1 MAQNKLRKITLL
13 VLVFL
18 GMLSI
23 AGCEELN
30 RRSFQLIH
38 GTYEV
43 PTPYI
48 TPVAHGT
55 SNLLLTPFPHGT
67 PVFNKDHCFTL
78 AGDAYLIE
86 LQVRY
91 RLFEVLRGTTGE
103 ADREDMPPI
112 IDEMREIHGKIRAL
126 EPPSDCEILA
136 VLRYH
141 IEAEIDQTIRALAVF
156 RNVEPDETM
165 MDYFNEAL
173 FHTKV
178 VQELFKRISQ

>member
-1 MAQNKLRKITLL
+1 MAQNKLLKMALI
-13 VLVFL
+13 VLAFL

-23 AGCEELN
+23 AGCEEFN
-30 RRSFQLIH
+30 RRTFQFLH

-55 SNLLLTPFPHGT
+55 
-67 PVFNKDHCFTL
+67 PVFNKDRCFTL
-78 AGDAYLIE
+78 AGDAYLIK
-86 LQVRY
+86 LQVQY
-91 RLFEVLRGTTGE
+91 RLFEVLRGIAIE

-126 EPPSDCEILA
+126 EPPSDCEILV

-141 IEAEIDQTIRALAVF
+141 IEAEIDQTIRALVVF
-156 RNVEPDETM
+156 RNVEPEETM

-173 FHTKV
+173 FHKTV

>member
-1 MAQNKLRKITLL
+1 MAQNKLLKIALL

-23 AGCEELN
+23 AGCEEFN
-30 RRSFQLIH
+30 RRTFQLIH

-48 TPVAHGT
+48 TPVSHGT
-55 SNLLLTPFPHGT
+55 SNLLITPFPHGT
-67 PVFNKDHCFTL
+67 PVFNKDRCFTL
-78 AGDAYLIE
+78 AGDTYLIE

-126 EPPSDCEILA
+126 EPPSDCEILV

-141 IEAEIDQTIRALAVF
+141 IEAEIDQTIRALVVF
-156 RNVEPDETM
+156 RNVEPEETM
-165 MDYFNEAL
+165 MDYFKEAL
-173 FHTKV
+173 FHKTV
-178 VQELFKRISQ
+178 VQELFKQISQ